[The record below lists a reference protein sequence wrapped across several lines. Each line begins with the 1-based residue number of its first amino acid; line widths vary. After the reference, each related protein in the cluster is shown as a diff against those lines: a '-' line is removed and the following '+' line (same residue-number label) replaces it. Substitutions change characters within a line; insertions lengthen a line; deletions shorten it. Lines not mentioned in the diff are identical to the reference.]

1 MANHTILSGFS
12 KLSRH
17 QRIELLQQTL
27 NLKNDFYE
35 VMFSHLHPH
44 HQSLFDDF
52 SENTL
57 TNYYLPF
64 GVAPNFLID
73 GQMTVVTM
81 VTEESSVVAAAS
93 KAARFWAIHGGFTTR
108 IEQMKKTGQ
117 IHFQWHG
124 NIDALNNALPRIE
137 AALRQAAVPHTKEM
151 QKRGGGI
158 DGFQILPV
166 GDEVE
171 GLWQLLITFCT
182 ADAMGANF
190 INSTLEAMR
199 PALEE
204 LLNNDAIL
212 KSDHRA
218 QVIMCILSNYTP
230 ECVIRCTVSCPIDE
244 LESLSGGFSPQ
255 EFAERFR
262 QAVYISRHDVFRA
275 TTHNKG
281 IMNGM
286 DAVVIATG
294 NDFRA
299 VEANAHA
306 FASRQG
312 KYMGLTTLDLSHGQF
327 KYELVVPL
335 SVGTV
340 GGLTSLHPV
349 ARKALEIMGNPDARR
364 LMAIVAA
371 AGLANNFMAV
381 ASLVTHG
388 IQQGHMKLHLS
399 NMIRN
404 LDASDAESAMIQ
416 KHFSGKTV
424 SYFAVKEFLA
434 AMRQSTSTQ

>member
-73 GQMTVVTM
+73 GQMTVVPM

-93 KAARFWAIHGGFTTR
+93 KAARFWASHGGFTTR

-124 NIDALNNALPRIE
+124 SIDALNDALPRIE
-137 AALRQAAVPHTKEM
+137 KALRQTAAPHVISME
-151 QKRGGGI
+151 QRGGGI
-158 DGFQILPV
+158 DEFQILRV
-166 GDEVE
+166 GDADEH
-171 GLWQLLITFCT
+171 LWQLLVTFST

-204 LLNNDAIL
+204 LLHSDAIL

-244 LESLSGGFSPQ
+244 LESLSGGFSPR

-262 QAVYISRHDVFRA
+262 QAVYIASHDVYRA

-312 KYMGLTTLDLSHGQF
+312 KYMGLTTLDLSDDQF
-327 KYELVVPL
+327 TYELTVPL

-340 GGLTSLHPV
+340 GGLTTLHPV
-349 ARKALEIMGNPDARR
+349 ARKALEVMGNPDARR

-404 LDASDAESAMIQ
+404 LEASDTESSIIR